1 MSLDARTER
10 PPQQVPG
17 YAITW
22 DGAIVTLPEAV
33 PPSNDVRS
41 DGFISETT
49 AAAAL
54 ASASDR
60 STKFGAMVTV
70 SLIPRPDNDYKE
82 WAVSIAAP
90 PDGRSVQDRHMG
102 FLYDDYLGRRGQK
115 ALHRLAR
122 YSDGE
127 IRCTAYL
134 ANGGALRA
142 LALPAPDVLLAAID
156 AYLAAPSTP
165 ALRTRPDLND
175 LLGLR
180 PYGQAL
186 TADSLAHLSA
196 FATEARAVGQIALST
211 QNNARG
217 RPRSLRLHDELTGR
231 HVGEVALGT
240 LFLEDERDRH
250 AVLAR
255 LAEMGVPVAQPVP
268 LPADVLS
275 GSGWRAEQIPNM
287 WTYWRVEGLD
297 FRPRDPEHPRSQTW
311 VAQYNPTTKM
321 LFVEDKPLVPPSR
334 IYAARL
340 GLHVVE
346 VCVPKQRWQLEREV
360 QYRERRDLDLRP
372 EDYLDTTFKPKI
384 WKILRHKIPAGMV
397 TEDDVTWLAG
407 VPSRRDRPEPQ
418 DSEFALHE
426 TTVRSR
432 SSLFPDQQPTGRIVG
447 CRLCGDAGTEF
458 SVPGC
463 DGALSYCQTCL
474 DHACR
479 GAFDS
484 FDQAAIAV
492 RFLSDHEYAGAALLE
507 NQIATVQLDPA
518 APLSPATVDGLLIGR
533 FAIKRRRWP
542 WTRLLA
548 QAGLLGD
555 GLRMARGTI
564 MEAHDGHLC
573 RSMQEKAVDDFLHQ
587 HDIPHDREPLYPH
600 DPELNPKTLR
610 RADWLLA
617 DGTLVEMWGL
627 PDDPAYAAKMR
638 EKQLLADRFGINLVG
653 LTLADIPRLPAIFAP
668 WLSGKAASTSTWT
681 PPVRKAR
688 KPREAG
694 DARGG
699 NPRNRQQREE
709 RLARCREAVEYQ
721 DAGFS
726 RREIAEA
733 LDVAPETVKILLR
746 DGKFY
751 ADPESDPARSGAALA
766 AAQARESG
774 QTKEQFRTSQGL
786 TAPKASEA
794 WKDADVLCPADPSR
808 GASAHQ

>member
-10 PPQQVPG
+10 PPQHEPRYV
-17 YAITW
+17 INW
-22 DGAIVTLPEAV
+22 DGEVVTLPLV
-33 PPSNDVRS
+33 LPSSGDDRR

-49 AAAAL
+49 AATEL
-54 ASASDR
+54 ASASSR
-60 STKFGAMVTV
+60 STKFGIQVDV
-70 SLIPRPDNDYKE
+70 SLVPRPDNDYNE
-82 WAVSIAAP
+82 WAVSIAVP

-127 IRCTAYL
+127 IRCTAYV
-134 ANGGALRA
+134 ARDGALRA
-142 LALPAPDVLLAAID
+142 LALPAPDELLAAID

-165 ALRTRPDLND
+165 ASRTRPDLND

-186 TADSLAHLSA
+186 TAESLAHLSA
-196 FATEARAVGQIALST
+196 FAKEAQAVGQIALST

-217 RPRSLRLHDELTGR
+217 RPRSLRLYDELTGR
-231 HVGEVALGT
+231 HLGEVALGT

-268 LPADVLS
+268 LPADALS

-321 LFVEDKPLVPPSR
+321 LFVEDEPLVPPSR

-346 VCVPKQRWQLEREV
+346 ARVPNQRWQLEREV

-384 WKILRHKIPAGMV
+384 WKILRHKVPAGMV
-397 TEDDVTWLAG
+397 TDDDVTWLAG
-407 VPSRRDRPEPQ
+407 VPSRNDHPAPQ
-418 DSEFALHE
+418 AAEFAMHE
-426 TTVRSR
+426 ATVRAR
-432 SSLFPDQQPTGRIVG
+432 SSLFPEQQPTGRVVG
-447 CRLCGDAGTEF
+447 CRLCGEPGTEF
-458 SVPGC
+458 STRGC
-463 DGALSYCQTCL
+463 EGPLSYCQTCL
-474 DHACR
+474 DHAYR

-484 FDQAAIAV
+484 FDQAVIAV
-492 RFLSDHEYAGAALLE
+492 RFLSDHEYAGGALLE

-518 APLSPATVDGLLIGR
+518 SPLSPVGVDGLLIAR

-542 WTRLLA
+542 WTRILA

-564 MEAHDGHLC
+564 MEAQDGHLC
-573 RSMQEKAVDDFLHQ
+573 LSMQEKAVDDFLHH
-587 HDIPHDREPLYPH
+587 HDIPHDREPLYPQ

-627 PDDPAYAAKMR
+627 PDDPAYAAKMH
-638 EKQLLADRFGINLVG
+638 EKQQLANRFGINLVG

-668 WLSGKAASTSTWT
+668 WLSGQSASTSAWT
-681 PPVRKAR
+681 PPARKAR
-688 KPREAG
+688 KSGEVG

-709 RLARCREAVEYQ
+709 RLARCHEAVEYQ
-721 DAGFS
+721 DAGFR

-751 ADPESDPARSGAALA
+751 ANPESDPARSDAALA
-766 AAQARESG
+766 AAEAREIG
-774 QTKEQFRTSQGL
+774 QTKQQFRDSQGL

-794 WKDADVLCPADPSR
+794 WKDADVLFPANPS
-808 GASAHQ
+808 